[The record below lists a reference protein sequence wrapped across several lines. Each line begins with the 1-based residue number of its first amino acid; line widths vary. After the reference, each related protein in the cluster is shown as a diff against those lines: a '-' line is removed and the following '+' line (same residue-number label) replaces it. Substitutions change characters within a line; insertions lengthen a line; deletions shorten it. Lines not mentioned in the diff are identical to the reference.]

1 MARSSAPI
9 SMMPPCARS
18 RAAGNDNVSRDA
30 MANRDPAGN
39 DNASSVIM
47 SMHSRFVITSA
58 SSRTSATGS
67 RIDAIADANN
77 GTTAMA
83 AAG

>member
-1 MARSSAPI
+1 
-9 SMMPPCARS
+9 
-18 RAAGNDNVSRDA
+18 

-39 DNASSVIM
+39 DNASSVIR

-67 RIDAIADANN
+67 RIDPIADANN
-77 GTTAMA
+77 ATTAMA
-83 AAG
+83 LPGWARVRSTAGVSGSTLSTAVAR